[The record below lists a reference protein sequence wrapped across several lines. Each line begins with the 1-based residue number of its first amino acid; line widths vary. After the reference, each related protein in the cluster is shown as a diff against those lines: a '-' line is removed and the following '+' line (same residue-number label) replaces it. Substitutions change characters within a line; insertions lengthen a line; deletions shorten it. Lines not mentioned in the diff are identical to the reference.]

1 MRNHGRIVLLGQKWL
16 KSKKVAIPAM
26 QITVLLMVD
35 KSQKV
40 KMSKDIKAK
49 WPDLCQS
56 LW

>member
-56 LW
+56 L